1 MINPTINVEAIIG
14 ENKERLAKLNAPY
27 NPLTGEGSP
36 LPRTQVKLEDMDVP
50 LYLVNTM
57 VEEQWILALLEAG
70 SFKAFAEMTNSRVE
84 DIQEMFVQE
93 RFRHDFEFWAV
104 LCIIIQDKLTLQDV
118 PFILRKA
125 QLILLTKLEKMR
137 MAGRPIR
144 VILLKARQWGGST
157 LVQFYMMWIQQI
169 HKTNWHLAVC
179 AQDDGASKNI
189 GEMYQRAST
198 FYPGAVASISFKPY
212 AKSPK
217 NLVNV
222 ERGGI
227 IGVGSINNPD
237 QFRSYNYPMVHI
249 SEAGIWQD
257 TPKRTAS
264 QLVQSLRSTVPR
276 VAYSMVIIESTAK
289 GVGNFFH
296 REWLAASKKESGYS
310 AVFVPWFKIDM
321 YQTSMTEEEYPE
333 FIATMAE
340 HDWFAWRNGA
350 TLEGIKWY
358 NEFQRDEKY
367 EDSQMYEEFPTT
379 PEEAFISTGS
389 RVIPYVYIN
398 NARTTILKPRYR
410 GDLFPSGFAD
420 KRALENMEFHENHSG
435 AGNLKIWN
443 LPEPYITVRGQKF
456 TVTNRYCG
464 FADIGGISAKA
475 DYSCI
480 KIIDRKWMLW
490 GGVPETAA
498 IWHGHC
504 FVPQTKVYTSK
515 GFKNIEDVEVGDLV
529 WTHKNRFRKVLK
541 TYVKEYDGDLIAM
554 RSQGNYE
561 TVKCTP
567 EHPFYSNNVTK
578 EKTRRKYVYNGRI
591 SYGYPYTEKIGEPSW
606 VGAKDLKYVAYSKT
620 RDAATATPFV
630 IDKYNGGRSKN
641 TEHKINDLE
650 SLFSVMGYY
659 LAEGHIDYRRENK
672 SIPSKVVFSFGYHEK
687 ATVVNDCVERLEKLG
702 FNPSVKD
709 SEKVGVCRVIVSNTF
724 FASLL
729 LELCGEHSWEKMIN
743 PRILGYSKEL
753 LQTLLIS
760 YWKGDG
766 TTCTTNE
773 SISNSTSTV
782 SPILARQIRDILI
795 LLGHR
800 PGVYSFSA
808 KTLGANIKSGRTR
821 YNVVW
826 TVSERKK
833 SVFMQDSDNIAYKL
847 KTKTVEQ
854 YSGKVH
860 NLEVEEDNSYS
871 TESYIVHN
879 CDQDLF
885 SWKCAQLGTWY
896 NNMLLAI
903 EANSLRKEKTEG
915 DYFVTVLDNIA
926 PHYDNLFI
934 RNNHEA
940 INKDYIPKYGFQTGQ
955 GNKQMIVTSLL
966 GVFRGDVNGH
976 PLYNERD
983 EDTLDE
989 CDWYEKKPDG
999 SMGAVEG
1006 KKDDRVI
1013 ITAGSVW
1020 LATKYLPPPMLVP
1033 YVDSKDRKKI
1043 GRTIISE
1050 ASI

>member
-1 MINPTINVEAIIG
+1 MGLMSSPKINVEAIIG

-57 VEEQWILALLEAG
+57 VEESWILALLEAG
-70 SFKAFAEMTNSRVE
+70 SFRAFAELTGSRVE
-84 DIQEMFVQE
+84 DIHEMFVQE

-137 MAGRPIR
+137 MAGKPIR

-296 REWLAASKKESGYS
+296 REWLAASKKESGYT

-321 YQTSMTEEEYPE
+321 YQTAMTEEEYPE
-333 FIATMAE
+333 FIATMTE

-398 NARTTILKPRYR
+398 NARSTILKPRYR
-410 GDLFPSGFAD
+410 GDLFPTNFAD
-420 KRALENMEFHENHSG
+420 KRALENMEFHANVSG

-443 LPEPYITVRGQKF
+443 LPEPYIIIRGQKF

-464 FADIGGISAKA
+464 FADIGGLSAKA

-498 IWHGHC
+498 IWHGH
-504 FVPQTKVYTSK
+504 
-515 GFKNIEDVEVGDLV
+515 L
-529 WTHKNRFRKVLK
+529 
-541 TYVKEYDGDLIAM
+541 
-554 RSQGNYE
+554 
-561 TVKCTP
+561 
-567 EHPFYSNNVTK
+567 
-578 EKTRRKYVYNGRI
+578 
-591 SYGYPYTEKIGEPSW
+591 
-606 VGAKDLKYVAYSKT
+606 
-620 RDAATATPFV
+620 
-630 IDKYNGGRSKN
+630 
-641 TEHKINDLE
+641 
-650 SLFSVMGYY
+650 
-659 LAEGHIDYRRENK
+659 
-672 SIPSKVVFSFGYHEK
+672 
-687 ATVVNDCVERLEKLG
+687 
-702 FNPSVKD
+702 
-709 SEKVGVCRVIVSNTF
+709 
-724 FASLL
+724 
-729 LELCGEHSWEKMIN
+729 
-743 PRILGYSKEL
+743 
-753 LQTLLIS
+753 
-760 YWKGDG
+760 
-766 TTCTTNE
+766 
-773 SISNSTSTV
+773 
-782 SPILARQIRDILI
+782 
-795 LLGHR
+795 
-800 PGVYSFSA
+800 
-808 KTLGANIKSGRTR
+808 
-821 YNVVW
+821 
-826 TVSERKK
+826 
-833 SVFMQDSDNIAYKL
+833 
-847 KTKTVEQ
+847 
-854 YSGKVH
+854 
-860 NLEVEEDNSYS
+860 
-871 TESYIVHN
+871 
-879 CDQDLF
+879 DQDLF
-885 SWKCAQLGTWY
+885 AWKCAQLGTWY

-1020 LATKYLPPPMLVP
+1020 LATKYMDPPQLIP
-1033 YVDSKDRKKI
+1033 YVDSRDKRKI

>member
-1 MINPTINVEAIIG
+1 MNNPTISIEGIIA
-14 ENKERLAKLNAPY
+14 ENRERLAKLNAPY
-27 NPLTGEGSP
+27 NPLTGEGGP
-36 LPRTQVKLEDMDVP
+36 IPRTEIKLEDMDVP
-50 LYLVNTM
+50 LFLPEAM
-57 VEEQWILALLEAG
+57 VEEEWILALLAAG
-70 SFKAFAEMTNSRVE
+70 SFEAFANATGSRVI
-84 DIQEMFVQE
+84 DIQEMFVRE
-93 RFRHDFEFWAV
+93 RFIHDFEFWAV
-104 LCIIIQDKLTLQDV
+104 MCIIIQDKLTLQDV

-125 QLILLTKLEKMR
+125 QLILLSKLEEMR
-137 MAGRPIR
+137 RAGKPIR

-198 FYPGAVASISFKPY
+198 FYPGAIAAIGFKPY

-296 REWLAASKKESGYS
+296 REWLAAFKKESGYS

-321 YQTSMTEEEYPE
+321 YQTTMTEEGYPE
-333 FIATMAE
+333 FIGMMTE

-398 NARTTILKPRYR
+398 NARTTVLKPKYR

-420 KRALENMEFHENHSG
+420 KRALEKLEFHENHAG
-435 AGNLKIWN
+435 IGNLKVWN
-443 LPEPYITVRGQKF
+443 MPEPYITLRGQRY
-456 TVTNRYCG
+456 TVSNRYCG
-464 FADIGGISAKA
+464 FADIGGISANA

-498 IWHGHC
+498 IWHGH
-504 FVPQTKVYTSK
+504 
-515 GFKNIEDVEVGDLV
+515 L
-529 WTHKNRFRKVLK
+529 
-541 TYVKEYDGDLIAM
+541 
-554 RSQGNYE
+554 
-561 TVKCTP
+561 
-567 EHPFYSNNVTK
+567 
-578 EKTRRKYVYNGRI
+578 
-591 SYGYPYTEKIGEPSW
+591 
-606 VGAKDLKYVAYSKT
+606 
-620 RDAATATPFV
+620 
-630 IDKYNGGRSKN
+630 
-641 TEHKINDLE
+641 
-650 SLFSVMGYY
+650 
-659 LAEGHIDYRRENK
+659 
-672 SIPSKVVFSFGYHEK
+672 
-687 ATVVNDCVERLEKLG
+687 
-702 FNPSVKD
+702 
-709 SEKVGVCRVIVSNTF
+709 
-724 FASLL
+724 
-729 LELCGEHSWEKMIN
+729 
-743 PRILGYSKEL
+743 
-753 LQTLLIS
+753 
-760 YWKGDG
+760 
-766 TTCTTNE
+766 
-773 SISNSTSTV
+773 
-782 SPILARQIRDILI
+782 
-795 LLGHR
+795 
-800 PGVYSFSA
+800 
-808 KTLGANIKSGRTR
+808 
-821 YNVVW
+821 
-826 TVSERKK
+826 
-833 SVFMQDSDNIAYKL
+833 
-847 KTKTVEQ
+847 
-854 YSGKVH
+854 
-860 NLEVEEDNSYS
+860 
-871 TESYIVHN
+871 
-879 CDQDLF
+879 DQDLF
-885 SWKCAQLGTWY
+885 AWKCAQIGTWY

-1020 LATKYLPPPMLVP
+1020 MATKYMGPPQLIP
-1033 YVDSKDRKKI
+1033 YFDPKDRKKI
-1043 GRTIISE
+1043 SKSIISE
-1050 ASI
+1050 ASL